1 MNDKL
6 SFIEY
11 NRSLKDYARENRKN
25 PTKQEWI
32 IWELLLKNKQF
43 LWYKFT
49 RQKPIWAF
57 ILDFYCAEL
66 LLWIEI
72 DGWYHNE
79 TKSYDTDRD
88 SEIYSK
94 WILIVRFTN
103 EEIDSDLPWIIDY
116 LKSTVWERLKKL
128 HGQ

>member
-43 LWYKFT
+43 L
-49 RQKPIWAF
+49 
-57 ILDFYCAEL
+57 
-66 LLWIEI
+66 
-72 DGWYHNE
+72 
-79 TKSYDTDRD
+79 
-88 SEIYSK
+88 
-94 WILIVRFTN
+94 
-103 EEIDSDLPWIIDY
+103 
-116 LKSTVWERLKKL
+116 
-128 HGQ
+128 